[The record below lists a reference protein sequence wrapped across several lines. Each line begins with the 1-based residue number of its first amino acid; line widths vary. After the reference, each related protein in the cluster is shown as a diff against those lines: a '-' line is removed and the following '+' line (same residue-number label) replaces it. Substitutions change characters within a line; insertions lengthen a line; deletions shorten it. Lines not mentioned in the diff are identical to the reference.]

1 MSVLSESENKNL
13 TLYSLKEA
21 VDSKFVFEMT
31 TFPDSRSLTS
41 LDFLLDLFHICDAA
55 HVPRVIKETTGGK
68 EAGGV
73 RHLVSPRKRSLRSG

>member
-1 MSVLSESENKNL
+1 MKAKTRILI
-13 TLYSLKEA
+13 LYSLKEA

-31 TFPDSRSLTS
+31 AFPDSRSLTS
-41 LDFLLDLFHICDAA
+41 LDFLLDLFHICDTA
-55 HVPRVIKETTGGK
+55 HAPRVIKETTGGK